1 MWRKM
6 RKKWL
11 PPAVDEADLAAAVA
25 EAQRRQ
31 PPPVLWLL
39 GKTQAGKT
47 ALIHALTGSSKAE
60 IGNGFAPCTRYSQF
74 YDFPQEAP
82 LVRFLDTRGLGEV
95 DYDPA
100 EDIRYCEAQ
109 AHLVMAVIK
118 AADPNQAVIFDV
130 LREVRR
136 RHPDWPIVVVQTG
149 LHQLYHAG
157 DGHPQPYPF
166 NSTEAQA
173 HLPSHITAPLMQQR
187 HRLGELPG
195 SGRVLWVPV
204 DFTRP
209 EDGFEPQLYG
219 LDPLWEAIDQASGW
233 ALEACL
239 RADPEVRDRYAR
251 AAHPYILGYS
261 ATAAGLGAIPVADM
275 ALVPALQLKLLHRLA
290 RLYRLEWTR
299 RHSSEFFG
307 LLGVGLLAGYGMHW
321 AGRGLVKL
329 IPVWGQSVGAVWSAS
344 GSAAITYALG
354 KAACEYLA
362 RKGQGL
368 NADRTLLRSVY
379 RQALSTAGK
388 LPVAQPPVKDAS

>member
-1 MWRKM
+1 MWRKV
-6 RKKWL
+6 RKKWFES
-11 PPAVDEADLAAAVA
+11 PVDDAALAEAVA

-47 ALIHALTGSSKAE
+47 ATINALTGSSKAE
-60 IGNGFAPCTRYSQF
+60 IGNGFAPCTRRSQF
-74 YDFPQEAP
+74 YDFPPEAP
-82 LVRFLDTRGLGEV
+82 LVRFLDTRGLGELS
-95 DYDPA
+95 YDPS
-100 EDIRYCEAQ
+100 EDIQYCESQ

-118 AADPNQAVIFDV
+118 AADPNQDAVFDV

-136 RHPDWPIVVVQTG
+136 RHPDWPLVVVQTG
-149 LHQLYHAG
+149 LHELYAAG
-157 DGHPQPYPF
+157 SEHPQPYPF
-166 NSTEAQA
+166 GTEAEQI
-173 HLPSHITAPLMQQR
+173 LPRALMGPLTQQR
-187 HRLGELPG
+187 QRLGELRG
-195 SGRVLWVPV
+195 RGRVLWVPV
-204 DFTRP
+204 DFTLA
-209 EDGFEPQLYG
+209 EDGFEPQFYG
-219 LDPLWEAIDQASGW
+219 LDELWEAIDTASGW

-239 RADPEVRDRYAR
+239 RADPHIRDQYAR

-261 ATAAGLGAIPVADM
+261 ATAAGLGAIPLADM

-299 RHSSEFFG
+299 RNSSEFFG
-307 LLGVGLLAGYGMHW
+307 LLGVGVLAGYGIHW

-354 KAACEYLA
+354 KTACEYLA

-368 NADRTLLRSVY
+368 TLDRASLRSVY
-379 RQALSTAGK
+379 KRELSSAGALPMAKPSEK
-388 LPVAQPPVKDAS
+388 ESQ

>member
-1 MWRKM
+1 MWHKV

-11 PPAVDEADLAAAVA
+11 ESPIDGAALEAAVA

-47 ALIHALTGSSKAE
+47 ATIHALTGSSKAE
-60 IGNGFAPCTRYSQF
+60 IGNGFAPCTPRSQF
-74 YDFPQEAP
+74 YDFPSEAP

-95 DYDPA
+95 SYDPS
-100 EDIRYCEAQ
+100 EDINYCEAQ

-118 AADPNQAVIFDV
+118 AADPNQEAVFDV

-136 RHPDWPIVVVQTG
+136 RHSDWPIVVVQTG
-149 LHQLYHAG
+149 LHELYRAG
-157 DGHPQPYPF
+157 SEHLQPYPF
-166 NSTEAQA
+166 GTDAEAD
-173 HLPSHITAPLMQQR
+173 LPRALMSPLSQQR
-187 HRLGELPG
+187 LRLGELHG
-195 SGRVLWVPV
+195 RGRVLWVPV
-204 DFTRP
+204 DFTRA
-209 EDGFEPQLYG
+209 EDGFAPQFYG
-219 LDPLWEAIDQASGW
+219 LDALWEAIDTASGW
-233 ALEACL
+233 ALEASL
-239 RADPEVRDRYAR
+239 RADPNIRDHYAR

-261 ATAAGLGAIPVADM
+261 ATAAGLGAIPLADM

-299 RHSSEFFG
+299 RNSSEFFG
-307 LLGVGLLAGYGMHW
+307 LLGAGVLAGYGIHW

-354 KAACEYLA
+354 KTACEYLA
-362 RKGQGL
+362 RKGRGMEL
-368 NADRTLLRSVY
+368 DRTSLRSVY
-379 RQALSTAGK
+379 QQALSSAGT
-388 LPVAQPPVKDAS
+388 LPLAHPSAKDAS

>member
-1 MWRKM
+1 MHGLGMRGGLWKSGKWRGGGSGFRTSKRRHKIMEAGMWRKM

-109 AHLVMAVIK
+109 EHLVMAVIK

-149 LHQLYHAG
+149 LHQLYHAW
-157 DGHPQPYPF
+157 DGHPRPYPC

-173 HLPSHITAPLMQQR
+173 HLPSDITAPLMQQR

-195 SGRVLWVPV
+195 SGRELWV
-204 DFTRP
+204 R
-209 EDGFEPQLYG
+209 
-219 LDPLWEAIDQASGW
+219 W
-233 ALEACL
+233 
-239 RADPEVRDRYAR
+239 
-251 AAHPYILGYS
+251 IL
-261 ATAAGLGAIPVADM
+261 
-275 ALVPALQLKLLHRLA
+275 PALKTASSLSCMV
-290 RLYRLEWTR
+290 WTR
-299 RHSSEFFG
+299 CGRR
-307 LLGVGLLAGYGMHW
+307 LIRRP
-321 AGRGLVKL
+321 AGRWKPVCAL
-329 IPVWGQSVGAVWSAS
+329 IPRFAIAMLGRRTPISWVTQPPRPVWGPSRGRIW
-344 GSAAITYALG
+344 
-354 KAACEYLA
+354 
-362 RKGQGL
+362 R
-368 NADRTLLRSVY
+368 
-379 RQALSTAGK
+379 
-388 LPVAQPPVKDAS
+388 

>member
-1 MWRKM
+1 MWRKV
-6 RKKWL
+6 RKKWFT
-11 PPAVDEADLAAAVA
+11 PSIDEDALAAAVA

-31 PPPVLWLL
+31 PPPVLWLI

-47 ALIHALTGSSKAE
+47 AIIHALTGSSKAE
-60 IGNGFAPCTRYSQF
+60 IGNGFAPCTQRSQI
-74 YDFPQEAP
+74 YDFPPEAP

-95 DYDPA
+95 EYDPS

-109 AHLVMAVIK
+109 AHLVVAVIK
-118 AADPNQAVIFDV
+118 AADPNQSVVFDV

-136 RHPDWPIVVVQTG
+136 RHPDWPVVMVQTG
-149 LHQLYHAG
+149 LHQLYRPG
-157 DGHPQPYPF
+157 DPHPQPYPF
-166 NSTEAQA
+166 GNAEAQA
-173 HLPSHITAPLMQQR
+173 HLPSAITAPLLQQR
-187 HRLGELPG
+187 HRLGDLSG

-204 DFTRP
+204 DFTRE
-209 EDGFEPQLYG
+209 EDGFKPQLYG
-219 LDPLWEAIDQASGW
+219 VDALWEAIDQASGW
-233 ALEACL
+233 ALEAQL
-239 RADPEVRDRYAR
+239 RADPEVRDHYAR

-275 ALVPALQLKLLHRLA
+275 ALVPALQVKLLHRLA

-307 LLGVGLLAGYGMHW
+307 LLGAGVLAGYGMHW
-321 AGRGLVKL
+321 VGRGLVKL

-368 NADRTLLRSVY
+368 TPDPTSMRSVFK
-379 RQALSTAGK
+379 QALSTANT
-388 LPVAQPPVKDAS
+388 LPVAQSPVKDAS